1 MIQRIGRINRIN
13 KKVFDNLYIYNY
25 FPTEVGESETRTKE
39 ISTLKMAMIHAIMGE
54 DTKALTSDEEC
65 YAFFRDRYRAEIEH
79 SETES
84 WDTQYRHLLES
95 VKGTD
100 EYNEALQIPHR
111 ARTGRI
117 VDKPLK
123 GVILFG
129 KKGEDFVFKIS
140 NGDGEPTMLSA
151 EEALKLFEALPD
163 EKPFATTEDFD
174 RLYQQV
180 KLLLFRSDTKSR
192 NDKNI
197 LRAIQKLNAIKIKLP
212 EDYYS
217 DLLAA
222 LDAEALSGYEVRFI
236 NQMKP
241 SEIQKLFKE
250 IPADYLMRL
259 LEAQAKVGEG
269 NETLIITEELQ

>member
-1 MIQRIGRINRIN
+1 
-13 KKVFDNLYIYNY
+13 
-25 FPTEVGESETRTKE
+25 
-39 ISTLKMAMIHAIMGE
+39 MAMIHAIMGE

-65 YAFFRDRYRAEIEH
+65 SAFFRDRYRAEIEH

-84 WDTQYRHLLES
+84 WDTQYRHFLES

-140 NGDGEPTMLSA
+140 NGDCEPTMLSA

-192 NDKNI
+192 NDKT
-197 LRAIQKLNAIKIKLP
+197 
-212 EDYYS
+212 S
-217 DLLAA
+217 
-222 LDAEALSGYEVRFI
+222 
-236 NQMKP
+236 
-241 SEIQKLFKE
+241 
-250 IPADYLMRL
+250 
-259 LEAQAKVGEG
+259 
-269 NETLIITEELQ
+269 